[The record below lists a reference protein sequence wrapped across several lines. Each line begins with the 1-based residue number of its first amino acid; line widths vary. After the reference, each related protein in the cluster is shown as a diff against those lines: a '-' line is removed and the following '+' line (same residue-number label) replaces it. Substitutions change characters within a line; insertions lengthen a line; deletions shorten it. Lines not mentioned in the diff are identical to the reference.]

1 MRKRC
6 LNGLTAFCKK
16 PEVCRCFRVPM
27 EDGTSITRPWD
38 RKPSR
43 SVLHP
48 PQAKGTSNSL
58 HEMTRSGPLV
68 RLFIPKELSSSPQQ
82 PPYPGIMA
90 GITLPLGATA
100 PKKHESRLTNENCRY
115 HCPHILHFSRLAI
128 SAPGEVWPR
137 SSEGPAGPASGR
149 GHHSILPCQGVF
161 EADGGI
167 QEARG
172 EATCWQQ
179 ALIGFVAGPFR
190 SPESIVTVT
199 L

>member
-1 MRKRC
+1 MVSLLSARNLKSAAVFVFPWKT
-6 LNGLTAFCKK
+6 GLLSPAL
-16 PEVCRCFRVPM
+16 
-27 EDGTSITRPWD
+27 GTGSHPVQFSTR
-38 RKPSR
+38 R
-43 SVLHP
+43 SLR
-48 PQAKGTSNSL
+48 ATSNSL

-68 RLFIPKELSSSPQQ
+68 RLFIPKELSSSPHQ